1 MTVNWQSKFVLLVRR
16 AALAVWAAHFGKRR
30 MGVMKYRLLAA
41 GLLIGICGVATAV
54 SPPMPPANYANGP
67 AAPLF
72 SDAGIFVSERTAYAL
87 LEGVLQQTE
96 VAIAASSCTN
106 SAGTFDIFLYADGSL
121 HNPDFNF
128 VTVDSPASTFTLNAD
143 VNYNNTFRGQ
153 TLTIR
158 QSGMGALKRIPL
170 ISYQANASYNAQ
182 SSIMT
187 MKGISTVIGIN
198 GVPDAY
204 QEQIIKDF
212 YVATDDT
219 TGLPYIFDWGLQSL
233 SKLNYPVQKYW
244 QRSKSLRDD
253 GVIGRTVFVKERLVG
268 PNACRIVIDMSGYN
282 NADYFWQSGTLTV
295 STEPPNPQYQFNF

>member
-1 MTVNWQSKFVLLVRR
+1 
-16 AALAVWAAHFGKRR
+16 
-30 MGVMKYRLLAA
+30 
-41 GLLIGICGVATAV
+41 
-54 SPPMPPANYANGP
+54 
-67 AAPLF
+67 
-72 SDAGIFVSERTAYAL
+72 
-87 LEGVLQQTE
+87 
-96 VAIAASSCTN
+96 
-106 SAGTFDIFLYADGSL
+106 
-121 HNPDFNF
+121 
-128 VTVDSPASTFTLNAD
+128 
-143 VNYNNTFRGQ
+143 
-153 TLTIR
+153 
-158 QSGMGALKRIPL
+158 MGALKRIPL

-295 STEPPNPQYQFNF
+295 STEPPSPQYQFDF